1 MSAPQQRGD
10 LIFPWS
16 LGHWETW
23 TVVPSSFVNVSFTKG
38 ASQVPQVAFTLIPH
52 ESQVYVA
59 MFISNQL
66 VILDFCIFYLKGVFF
81 ASNFL
86 QIFAKSDR

>member
-1 MSAPQQRGD
+1 M
-10 LIFPWS
+10 
-16 LGHWETW
+16 
-23 TVVPSSFVNVSFTKG
+23 
-38 ASQVPQVAFTLIPH
+38 PQVAFTLIPH

-86 QIFAKSDR
+86 QIFFKFLLNLTVNCRMDAS

>member
-1 MSAPQQRGD
+1 M
-10 LIFPWS
+10 
-16 LGHWETW
+16 
-23 TVVPSSFVNVSFTKG
+23 
-38 ASQVPQVAFTLIPH
+38 PQVAFTLIPH

-66 VILDFCIFYLKGVFF
+66 VSLDFCIFYLKGVFF